1 MTALWQQRLA
11 LVLESL
17 GITQTQYAILASLK
31 WFEENKEP
39 TTQTH
44 LGEHAHIEKMT
55 LSKAIRQLEK
65 KGLLSRKK
73 SKSDSRAVL
82 VQFSER
88 GQTLIKKAIVAIENA
103 DDEFFMELNEK
114 QLENFKS
121 LVKTVITANSSES

>member
-1 MTALWQQRLA
+1 VSKASPFKHAEADASAGFLLWKMTALWQQRLA

-65 KGLLSRKK
+65 KDFFPARNQNRTAEPCS
-73 SKSDSRAVL
+73 
-82 VQFSER
+82 FSFR
-88 GQTLIKKAIVAIENA
+88 
-103 DDEFFMELNEK
+103 NEGRR
-114 QLENFKS
+114 
-121 LVKTVITANSSES
+121 